1 MEKNLEYYMALPYT
15 VVLKPYSDG
24 GFFAKIEE
32 LPGCMTEGDTR
43 EEALQ
48 MIEDAKRSWLS
59 VALEDGL
66 LIPEP
71 EEDADAGYSGRL
83 VFRMPRSLH
92 KSLANQ
98 AKSEGVSLN
107 QLILYHLSRSIGLSK
122 PPGH

>member
-15 VVLKPYSDG
+15 VVLKPYTNG

-59 VALEDGL
+59 AALGECCRIKL
-66 LIPEP
+66 
-71 EEDADAGYSGRL
+71 R
-83 VFRMPRSLH
+83 
-92 KSLANQ
+92 
-98 AKSEGVSLN
+98 EGVSRVMRRF
-107 QLILYHLSRSIGLSK
+107 SRRPSPKTEVVAISAVALH
-122 PPGH
+122 P